1 MIYTLFQLFIAM
13 SLQNTTTS
21 DHPFSPCPGT
31 PNCVIETHTYNS
43 DPETL
48 FHAALFVLNESNTHQ
63 LHSDPDKLSIDAVY
77 RIWFFGFKDDLK
89 VAVQKES
96 NSRSQLHIKS
106 SSRVGRGDLGV
117 NQRRIN
123 RIIRKLNK
131 KLS

>member
-1 MIYTLFQLFIAM
+1 MIYTLLQLFIAM
-13 SLQNTTTS
+13 SLQNSTTS
-21 DHPFSPCPGT
+21 NHPFPPCPGT

-48 FHAALFVLNESNTHQ
+48 FQAALFVLNESNTHQ
-63 LHSDPDKLSIDAVY
+63 LQFDQDKLTIDAVF
-77 RIWFFGFKDDLK
+77 RIRFFGFKDDLK
-89 VAVQKES
+89 VAVQGES
-96 NSRSQLHIKS
+96 DSRSLLHIKS
-106 SSRVGRGDLGV
+106 SSRVGHSDLGV